1 MNDETERLI
10 EKLETAIKNLAI
22 VHTMQ
27 SLMDEI
33 EEEEYYDDNP
43 YEPLDEASYNLN
55 VFEGYLHTQIDQIRS
70 QIGIGVKE

>member
-1 MNDETERLI
+1 MTDEKEKMI
-10 EKLETAIKNLAI
+10 EKLETATKNLAI
-22 VHTMQ
+22 VHMMQ

-55 VFEGYLHTQIDQIRS
+55 VFEGYLLTQMDQIRS
-70 QIGIGVKE
+70 QLGIGVRD